1 MKNLS
6 QLEKPVLPVRKP
18 ALVVHG
24 GAWDI
29 PDVKVKAHTDGL
41 LAAIEEGWRFL
52 KSGGTVLDAV
62 EAAIVVLEND
72 PTFDAGK
79 GSILNTDGSIEMD
92 ASIMDGSSF
101 KAGAVAALRNFP
113 NPVKVA
119 RRVLEKTEHILLAG
133 TGCEE
138 FARRE
143 GFHSVP
149 IEELLTPRELRRLE
163 LIIQD
168 KQYRAAYSFGMKRG
182 TVGCVAVDGDG
193 NVAAGTSTGGTP
205 KKLPGRVGDTPI
217 IGCGTYA
224 ENGVGGVSC
233 SGWGEAIMKVMLAKE
248 VAELMR
254 AESGAQASAEAGI
267 RKLAAKADGLGGV
280 ICIDPGGEIGI
291 AYNTPRM
298 ARGWMSDGMAEPA
311 VRVE

>member
-1 MKNLS
+1 MKKLS
-6 QLEKPVLPVRKP
+6 QSEEAALPVGKP

-29 PDVKVKAHTDGL
+29 PDGEVKAHADGL
-41 LAAIEEGWRFL
+41 LAALEEGWRLL
-52 KSGGTVLDAV
+52 KSGGTVIDAV
-62 EAAIVVLEND
+62 EAAVVVLEND

-133 TGCEE
+133 AGCEE

-149 IEELLTPRELRRLE
+149 VEELLTPRELRRLE
-163 LIIQD
+163 LVIRD
-168 KQYRAAYSFGMKRG
+168 KQYRAAYSFGKKRG
-182 TVGCVAVDGDG
+182 TVGCVAVDGEG

-224 ENGVGGVSC
+224 ENGAGGVSC
-233 SGWGEAIMKVMLAKE
+233 TGWGEAIMKVMLAKE

-254 AESGAQASAEAGI
+254 AGNGAQASAKEGI
-267 RKLAAKADGLGGV
+267 RRLAAKADGLGGAA
-280 ICIDPGGEIGI
+280 CIDPRGEIGI

-298 ARGWMSDGMAEPA
+298 ARGWMSEGMSEPT
-311 VRVE
+311 VRIE